1 MALKGSSPNFNI
13 RSQCSLNSLVWL
25 QSTAGSLQS
34 LCWGS
39 AAVGGIVS
47 AYFSGSLVQVRQQQ
61 VLVPV

>member
-1 MALKGSSPNFNI
+1 MALKGRSQQFI
-13 RSQCSLNSLVWL
+13 RHCQCSLNSILSL

-47 AYFSGSLVQVRQQQ
+47 AYFSGSLVQVRHR
-61 VLVPV
+61 LLPGAC